1 MEIEKITA
9 NEITRDLDNVRDYRV
24 VGSQLFFDMKDDSSK
39 IFACSHCGGTEHYI
53 KHSGNEIVAAC
64 YECGRPSGVINFQKK

>member
-9 NEITRDLDNVRDYRV
+9 SEITKNLDNIKDYRI
-24 VGSQLFFDMKDDSSK
+24 VGSQLFFDMKDDTSK
-39 IFACSHCGGTEHYI
+39 IFACDHCGETRHYI
-53 KHSGNEIVAAC
+53 KHSGSEIVAAC